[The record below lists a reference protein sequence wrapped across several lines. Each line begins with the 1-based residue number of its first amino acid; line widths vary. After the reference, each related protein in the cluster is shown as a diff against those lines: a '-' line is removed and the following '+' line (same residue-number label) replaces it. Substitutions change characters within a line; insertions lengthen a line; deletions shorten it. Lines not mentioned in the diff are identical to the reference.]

1 MLERLT
7 WEGLLRFLLTKREKG
22 QLQENDDVMLHN
34 IETGDE
40 CPCDILE
47 INGRLVMA
55 INWDILDYGFG
66 AGLKTEV

>member
-22 QLQENDDVMLHN
+22 QLQENNHVMLHN

-40 CPCDILE
+40 YPCDIVA

-55 INWDILDYGFG
+55 INWDNLD
-66 AGLKTEV
+66 

>member
-22 QLQENDDVMLHN
+22 KLQENDDVILHN

-40 CPCDILE
+40 YPCDIVE

-55 INWDILDYGFG
+55 INWDNLD
-66 AGLKTEV
+66 